1 MLFGFCIGVI
11 YLALTICCPK
21 VMLRL
26 AFIGAFLTLLAA
38 GIILLVTGAQLFS
51 LNIWNILLAVALI
64 ILALMF
70 LSFMICYGKEIKLA

>member
-1 MLFGFCIGVI
+1 
-11 YLALTICCPK
+11 
-21 VMLRL
+21 MLRL

-70 LSFMICYGKEIKLA
+70 LAFMICYSKEIKLA